1 MFPGTT
7 ADDRPRGMEPG
18 VTREIGAAASINGHC
33 RAPRGRSALKSGRF
47 AIEIHRDPRA
57 IEADWAL
64 LEQHGAPTPFQTRAW
79 LRPVYELLAP
89 ALKASPLFVLVRDA
103 ASGDPAMLLP
113 LCVRRRLGVGVVEF
127 ADFGVCDYNAP
138 LLSAT
143 FDPAPREWATLWEDI
158 VSLICFAPVMR
169 FVKLPAMIQDRAN
182 PLVLGGRALEMPFGC
197 WGVPLP
203 SRIEDFDARVLASK
217 FGRDLA
223 RSRRRL
229 AERGKIEYVC
239 AATREEALEIFAAL
253 ARQRQ
258 ARCDE
263 MGRRDALAAPAYRR
277 FYEAAISAGLEQRLT
292 SVSALKVD
300 GAIIGAML
308 ALRHGRSRLVLMPS
322 FEGGEWRRYSPG
334 NLMIRRA
341 IEQFI
346 AEGARY
352 FDLTIGDEAYKR
364 AFGASREP
372 LYHEMRPLTALGKVV
387 SMAAPWAI
395 GLKEALSRKNRPR
408 PAASR

>member
-1 MFPGTT
+1 MFRETT
-7 ADDRPRGMEPG
+7 AEHRPRGMEPG
-18 VTREIGAAASINGHC
+18 AMGEIGVAVSIKGQC
-33 RAPRGRSALKSGRF
+33 RAPQGRSAMKSGRF
-47 AIEIHRDPRA
+47 EIEIHRDL
-57 IEADWAL
+57 ESVDSDWAL
-64 LEQHGAPTPFQTRAW
+64 LEERGLSTPFQTRAW
-79 LRPVYELLAP
+79 LRPVYEVLAP
-89 ALKASPLFVLVRDA
+89 ELGASTLFVLVRDA

-113 LCVRRRLGVGVVEF
+113 LCVRRRLGVAVVEF

-138 LLSAT
+138 LLSPT
-143 FDPAPREWATLWEDI
+143 FDPGHREWAALWSDI
-158 VSLICFAPVMR
+158 VALIRFAPVMR
-169 FVKLPAMIQDRAN
+169 FVKLPATIQDRVN
-182 PLVLGGRALEMPFGC
+182 PLVLDGRAREMAFGC

-217 FGRDLA
+217 FGRNLA
-223 RSRRRL
+223 RGRRRL
-229 AERGKIEYVC
+229 AERGKLEYVT

-263 MGRRDALAAPAYRR
+263 MGRRNSLADPTYRR
-277 FYEAAISAGLEQRLT
+277 FYEAAIAEGLESRLT
-292 SVSALKVD
+292 SVSALKLD
-300 GAIIGAML
+300 GRIIGAML
-308 ALRHGRSRLVLMPS
+308 ALRHGPNRHVLMPT
-322 FEGGEWRRYSPG
+322 FEGGEWKPLSLG
-334 NLMIRRA
+334 NILIREA

-372 LYHEMRPLTALGKVV
+372 LYHDMRPLTALGKVV

-395 GLKEALSRKNRPR
+395 GLKEALSRRNRPR
-408 PAASR
+408 AAASG

>member
-1 MFPGTT
+1 M
-7 ADDRPRGMEPG
+7 
-18 VTREIGAAASINGHC
+18 
-33 RAPRGRSALKSGRF
+33 KSGRF
-47 AIEIHRDPRA
+47 EIEIHRDL
-57 IEADWAL
+57 ESMDSDWAL
-64 LEQHGAPTPFQTRAW
+64 LEEQGLSTPFQTRSW
-79 LRPVYELLAP
+79 LRPVYEVLAP
-89 ALKASPLFVLVRDA
+89 ALGASPLFVLVRDA

-113 LCVRRRLGVGVVEF
+113 LCVRRRLGVAVVEF

-138 LLSAT
+138 LLSRT
-143 FDPAPREWATLWEDI
+143 FAPAPREWAALWSDI
-158 VSLICFAPVMR
+158 VSLIRFAPVIR
-169 FVKLPAMIQDRAN
+169 LVKLPAMIQDRAN
-182 PLVLGGRALEMPFGC
+182 PLVLDGRAREMPFGC

-217 FGRDLA
+217 FGKNLA
-223 RSRRRL
+223 RGRRRL
-229 AERGKIEYVC
+229 AERGKIDYVT

-263 MGRRDALAAPAYRR
+263 MGRGNSLADPAYRR
-277 FYEAAISAGLEQRLT
+277 FYEAAIAVGLELRLT
-292 SVSALKVD
+292 SVSAMKLD
-300 GAIIGAML
+300 GRIIGAML
-308 ALRHGRSRLVLMPS
+308 ALRHGPSRHVLMPTY
-322 FEGGEWRRYSPG
+322 EGGEWKPLSLG
-334 NLMIRRA
+334 NILIREA

-364 AFGASREP
+364 AFGASRDP
-372 LYHEMRPLTALGKVV
+372 LYHDLRPLTALGKVV

-395 GLKEALSRKNRPR
+395 GLKEALSRKNHPR